1 MRRDAEEERDDERR
15 RREKSERGETWIR
28 EVEDLRLQDD
38 AQRTCSNDVV
48 LPAEETI
55 LRHIDVVPIVGGGS
69 SRLP

>member
-28 EVEDLRLQDD
+28 EVEDLRLQEN
-38 AQRTCSNDVV
+38 AQRTCSNHVV

-55 LRHIDVVPIVGGGS
+55 LMHIDVGPIVGGGG

>member
-15 RREKSERGETWIR
+15 RQEKSERGETWIR
-28 EVEDLRLQDD
+28 EVEDLRLQDNT
-38 AQRTCSNDVV
+38 QRTCSNHVV

-55 LRHIDVVPIVGGGS
+55 LMHIDVGPIVGGGS